1 MNARDDRAP
10 PRQRATAS
18 RKAVVAAASTAPEV
32 PTGAIVRRRL
42 LEALSTTPPPRLI
55 VVQGPAG
62 FGKTSLLR
70 QHCQRRAAAGDRV
83 AWVRMDTSSGDA
95 AYFLRLLCDAVER
108 LPGDSLRAPP
118 RIDGPGTLR
127 DVLHAIARIGRPL
140 VLVVDNFESAASPHF
155 DAMFA
160 QLVRSLPESVQ
171 LCVGTRVLPT
181 ARLARLQIREGT
193 VVISNEELCF
203 RPSESFEFFREFGTL
218 SAAEITAIHE
228 LTDGWPAALQAY
240 RLCLKRG
247 GRIRAELA
255 VGKGITRELMDFL
268 AAEIFDHLAP
278 ELGALLL
285 ELAIPEKLSP
295 ALVEHITGTADGAQ
309 RLAEIERAGLFLAQM
324 DLGGTWF
331 RFHNLFRQFL
341 LARAARQFAAD
352 ALRDRHRTIA
362 QWYAA
367 HDYREE
373 VIHHWLEA
381 GDAVR
386 AAARLAEF
394 VDELLAQERL
404 GLIERYADRLA
415 ADAMLA
421 HDNLVH
427 AAIIAYGFRR
437 AFDKADRLL
446 AQHRA
451 RLQHD
456 GADRALLASH
466 KVSHLF
472 VLAAQDRIEDLD
484 AAGRDA
490 AEHLLDRSGWQYGV
504 TLNSRAIYEYGRGDF
519 DEARRLMQCARPLHD
534 RDQHAFGQAYQDAI
548 TSMALTSQGRV
559 DDAVR
564 GLAAGLRR
572 TEERASGTVSAG
584 AVIAAYLASGL
595 YEQGHLEDATRL
607 VNEYGQLVEQQ
618 AIVDAVATMALT
630 QARIAHRAGRRGDAE
645 EGIERVL
652 FLGYRHSL
660 ARLVIYAHAELARLA
675 TLDGDLAQAER
686 WLRELPAEYR
696 EPQDDRLLMFHA
708 GETEACTVTQARW
721 LIASGRHAEARLL
734 LAGEIRRAS
743 HARRRH
749 RELKLKLMMAIACQA
764 AGKTNL
770 AGRTLLEALEI
781 GAAGGFVR
789 SFIDEGAPVVALL
802 KQLQSHRE
810 GLPKGL
816 KPDAVLCHVERL
828 LHLAG
833 DAADDGRAA
842 AAHGVPL
849 IASLTERERKLMRF
863 VAEGLSNHDL
873 ADRLSV
879 STNTVKW
886 HLRNIFQKLQ
896 ISNRVQAI
904 ALMRGQG
911 LGD

>member
-1 MNARDDRAP
+1 M
-10 PRQRATAS
+10 
-18 RKAVVAAASTAPEV
+18 
-32 PTGAIVRRRL
+32 
-42 LEALSTTPPPRLI
+42 
-55 VVQGPAG
+55 QGPAG

-70 QHCQRRAAAGDRV
+70 QHCQRRIACGDSV
-83 AWVRMDTSSGDA
+83 AWVRMDSSSGDA

-108 LPGDSLRAPP
+108 LPGEPRRAEP
-118 RIDGPGTLR
+118 RIEGPGTLR
-127 DVLHAIARIGRPL
+127 DVLHAITRIGRRL
-140 VLVVDNFESAASPHF
+140 VLVVDNFESAASAHF

-160 QLVRSLPESVQ
+160 QLLRSLPESVQ

-203 RPSESFEFFREFGTL
+203 RPAESFEFFREFGSL
-218 SAAEITAIHE
+218 NAADITAIHE

-247 GRIRAELA
+247 GRFRSEAA

-278 ELGALLL
+278 ELGSLLL
-285 ELAIPEKLSP
+285 ELAVPEKLSP
-295 ALVEHITGTADGAQ
+295 ALVEHITGMPQGAE

-341 LARAARQFAAD
+341 LARAAQQFPAGD
-352 ALRDRHRTIA
+352 LQRRHRVIA

-367 HDYREE
+367 QDFREE

-381 GDAVR
+381 GDEQR
-386 AAARLAEF
+386 AAARLAQF

-415 ADAMLA
+415 IDAMLP

-437 AFDKADRLL
+437 AFDKADQLL
-446 AQHRA
+446 ACHAAQLQRDDSDRA
-451 RLQHD
+451 RV
-456 GADRALLASH
+456 GAH
-466 KVSHLF
+466 KVSRLF
-472 VLAAQDRIEDLD
+472 VLAAQDRIDELGAAAAD
-484 AAGRDA
+484 AAD
-490 AEHLLDRSGWQYGV
+490 HLLDRNGWRYGI
-504 TLNSRAIYEYGRGDF
+504 TLNARAIFEVGRGDF

-564 GLAAGLRR
+564 GLAAALRR
-572 TEERASGTVSAG
+572 TEERASGMVSAG
-584 AVIAAYLASGL
+584 AVVAAYLASGL

-618 AIVDAVATMALT
+618 AIVDAVATMTLT
-630 QARIAHRAGRRGDAE
+630 QARIAHLAGRRGDAE

-652 FLGYRHSL
+652 FVGYRHSL
-660 ARLVIYAHAELARLA
+660 PRLVVYAHAELARQA
-675 TLDGDLAQAER
+675 TLDGNLDQAER
-686 WLRELPAEYR
+686 WLRELPAECR
-696 EPQDDRLLMFHA
+696 EQPRDGLLMFHA
-708 GETEACTVTQARW
+708 GETEACTIGYARW
-721 LIASGRHAEARLL
+721 LIAAGRHAEARLL
-734 LAGEIRRAS
+734 LAGEIRRAAT
-743 HARRRH
+743 ARRRH
-749 RELKLKLMMAIACQA
+749 REMKLQLLMALACQA
-764 AGKTNL
+764 AGRSNL

-789 SFIDEGAPVVALL
+789 SFLDEGAPALAL
-802 KQLQSHRE
+802 IKQLHAHRAA
-810 GLPKGL
+810 LPKGL
-816 KPDAVLCHVERL
+816 KPDAVLCHVGHL
-828 LHLAG
+828 LDVAG
-833 DAADDGRAA
+833 GASAGGVAAAVDAAG
-842 AAHGVPL
+842 L
-849 IASLTERERKLMRF
+849 IASLTERERRLMRF
-863 VAEGLSNHDL
+863 VAEGLSNKDL

-896 ISNRVQAI
+896 IANRVQAI
-904 ALMRGQG
+904 ALMRSQG
-911 LGD
+911 LSD